1 MKKLRIGTRGSA
13 LALKQAKMLEEALS
27 VFPELEIEIVVM
39 KTQGDKILDKP
50 LLDFGGKGVF
60 VTEFEEAILKG
71 QIDVAVHSAKDMPM
85 ELADGL
91 CVGAVLHRADVSDVL
106 LLSETG
112 LIKHGNGKELLVGTG
127 SLRRQCQLQKLY
139 PHMKFKSIRGN
150 VPTRMQKVLEGE
162 CDGIV
167 LAYAGLQRLDLLK
180 EKGYYYE
187 KLPIEQVLP
196 AAGQG
201 IIAIECKKDSDCEWL
216 LQKISCRETMYAL
229 ETERQVIRCL
239 DAGCNDAIGAYAKVE
254 NETVHLDIFN
264 YENNEIIKRSG
275 TVGIADRCDLA
286 RELVGQLISGRENRE

>member
-91 CVGAVLHRADVSDVL
+91 CVGAVLHRGDVSDVL

-127 SLRRQCQLQKLY
+127 RLRRQCQLQNLY
-139 PHMKFKSIRGN
+139 PQM
-150 VPTRMQKVLEGE
+150 
-162 CDGIV
+162 
-167 LAYAGLQRLDLLK
+167 
-180 EKGYYYE
+180 
-187 KLPIEQVLP
+187 
-196 AAGQG
+196 
-201 IIAIECKKDSDCEWL
+201 
-216 LQKISCRETMYAL
+216 
-229 ETERQVIRCL
+229 
-239 DAGCNDAIGAYAKVE
+239 
-254 NETVHLDIFN
+254 
-264 YENNEIIKRSG
+264 
-275 TVGIADRCDLA
+275 
-286 RELVGQLISGRENRE
+286 

>member
-1 MKKLRIGTRGSA
+1 MRKLRIGTRGSA

-60 VTEFEEAILKG
+60 VTEFEEAILNG
-71 QIDVAVHSAKDMPM
+71 TIDVAVHSAKDMPM

-112 LIKHGNGKELLVGTG
+112 LIKHGNGEELLVGTG
-127 SLRRQCQLQKLY
+127 SLRRQCQLPKLY
-139 PHMKFKSIRGN
+139 PHMKFRSIRGN
-150 VPTRMQKVLEGE
+150 VPTRMKKVMEGE

-239 DAGCNDAIGAYAKVE
+239 DAGCNDAIGAYATVE
-254 NETVHLDIFN
+254 KERVHLEIFR
-264 YENNEIIKRSG
+264 YETDEMIKKSG
-275 TVGIADRCDLA
+275 TAALANRFELA
-286 RELVGQLISGRENRE
+286 RELVGQLTNGRENCE

>member
-27 VFPELEIEIVVM
+27 VFPELNTEIVVL

-60 VTEFEEAILKG
+60 VTEFEEAILNG
-71 QIDVAVHSAKDMPM
+71 TIDVAVHSAKDMPM

-112 LIKHGNGKELLVGTG
+112 LIKHRNAEELLVGTG

-139 PHMKFKSIRGN
+139 PHMKFRSIRGN
-150 VPTRMQKVLEGE
+150 VPTRMKKVMEGE

-167 LAYAGLQRLDLLK
+167 LAYAGLQRLELLK

-201 IIAIECKKDSDCEWL
+201 IIAIECKKDSDCERL
-216 LQKISCRETMYAL
+216 LQKISCMETMYAL

-239 DAGCNDAIGAYAKVE
+239 DAGCNDAIGAYATVE
-254 NETVHLDIFN
+254 KERVHLEIFR
-264 YENNEIIKRSG
+264 YETDEMIKKSG
-275 TVGIADRCDLA
+275 TAALTNRFELA
-286 RELVGQLISGRENRE
+286 RELVGQLTNGR

>member
-27 VFPELEIEIVVM
+27 VFPEMKTEIVVL

-60 VTEFEEAILKG
+60 VTEFEEAILNG
-71 QIDVAVHSAKDMPM
+71 TIDVAVHSAKDMPM

-112 LIKHGNGKELLVGTG
+112 LIKHGNGEELLVGTG

-139 PHMKFKSIRGN
+139 PHMKFRSIRGN
-150 VPTRMQKVLEGE
+150 VPTRMKKVMEGE

-167 LAYAGLQRLDLLK
+167 LAYAGLQRLELLK

-201 IIAIECKKDSDCEWL
+201 IIAIECKKDSDCERL
-216 LQKISCRETMYAL
+216 LQKISCMETMYAL

-239 DAGCNDAIGAYAKVE
+239 DAGCNDAIGAYATVE
-254 NETVHLDIFN
+254 KEKVHLEIFR
-264 YENNEIIKRSG
+264 YETDEMIKKSG
-275 TVGIADRCDLA
+275 TAALANRFELA
-286 RELVGQLISGRENRE
+286 RNLVGQLANGR

>member
-27 VFPELEIEIVVM
+27 VFPEMKTEIVVL

-60 VTEFEEAILKG
+60 VTEFEEAILNG
-71 QIDVAVHSAKDMPM
+71 TIDVAVHSAKDMPM
-85 ELADGL
+85 ELTDGL

-112 LIKHGNGKELLVGTG
+112 LIKHRNGEELLVGTG

-139 PHMKFKSIRGN
+139 PHMKFRSIRGN
-150 VPTRMQKVLEGE
+150 VPTRMKKVMEGE

-167 LAYAGLQRLDLLK
+167 LAYAGLQRLELLK

-201 IIAIECKKDSDCEWL
+201 IIAIECKKDSDCERL

-239 DAGCNDAIGAYAKVE
+239 DAGCNDAIGAYATVE
-254 NETVHLDIFN
+254 KEKVHLEIFR
-264 YENNEIIKRSG
+264 YETDEMIKKSG
-275 TVGIADRCDLA
+275 TAALANRFELA
-286 RELVGQLISGRENRE
+286 RNLVGQLANGR